1 LSLHA
6 AYWWQQFG
14 SQCHELQKFAVRIL
28 SQTCSASGCER
39 NWSVFERIHTKKRN
53 RLEQKRLN
61 DMVFVQYNLRLRR
74 NQLMNKTPES
84 SNIFL
89 DDIDPSSDW
98 VVETQPAAF
107 DHEDLSWMD
116 LDPEPHQENVA
127 TDAAQP
133 APVSLPSGPGESSQ
147 AQNPPVQ
154 STHVENVESDDDSE
168 SDSESSEASFQ
179 YADSDY

>member
-39 NWSVFERIHTKKRN
+39 NWSVFEHIHTKKRN

-89 DDIDPSSDW
+89 DDIGPSSDW
-98 VVETQPAAF
+98 VVETQPTAF

-127 TDAAQP
+127 TDV

-168 SDSESSEASFQ
+168 SDSESSESSFQ